1 MKLLLSIFIIINIV
15 FAPYKEA
22 FSQGR
27 EHVKTLFLSVD
38 AVRLIAIN
46 SNLDV
51 KLAQIDSKIKGTDL
65 SYKEAVFD
73 ALLKAEIS
81 YTRDETKSASLFASS
96 KTLTNNYNIGID
108 KKLRSGTDISVDFT
122 NKRESSNSIYVS
134 PNPYHD
140 SQIGI
145 NVTQPIA
152 KNFFGLID
160 RGNIEII
167 KWEIKN
173 AELDS
178 YIKIEDAI
186 ILTEESYW
194 KLVLTQED
202 FKIKKAMLKKS
213 IRLFNQYRRKL
224 KIGLVEIGEVL
235 AIEAN
240 MHLRE
245 SELLL
250 ASNEVSSAEELLSL
264 RLNMKN
270 KTRLLATDS
279 LSRADFNTNFIKSL
293 NIAFENRRDYTS
305 KKNDIE
311 SKNINLEMKSNSL
324 FPEIDLTATLAS
336 NGIGSTYHGA
346 IEDIFTDSNPEY
358 SIGIEFSFPLENSE
372 AKSEHEKAMLEKK
385 KAIINLQKTERQ
397 IVSDIDEKFRKMSI
411 DKTNLKKMAHIEN
424 LQKRKL
430 DQEEKR
436 FKYGRS
442 NSDTLIRYHEDL
454 LNAQLMRQKA
464 YFDYK
469 VSILGLMDAE
479 DTFLKHA
486 GLEEPENEPTTI

>member
-1 MKLLLSIFIIINIV
+1 
-15 FAPYKEA
+15 
-22 FSQGR
+22 
-27 EHVKTLFLSVD
+27 
-38 AVRLIAIN
+38 
-46 SNLDV
+46 
-51 KLAQIDSKIKGTDL
+51 
-65 SYKEAVFD
+65 
-73 ALLKAEIS
+73 
-81 YTRDETKSASLFASS
+81 
-96 KTLTNNYNIGID
+96 
-108 KKLRSGTDISVDFT
+108 
-122 NKRESSNSIYVS
+122 
-134 PNPYHD
+134 
-140 SQIGI
+140 
-145 NVTQPIA
+145 
-152 KNFFGLID
+152 
-160 RGNIEII
+160 
-167 KWEIKN
+167 
-173 AELDS
+173 
-178 YIKIEDAI
+178 
-186 ILTEESYW
+186 
-194 KLVLTQED
+194 VLTQED

-213 IRLFNQYRRKL
+213 IRLFDQYRRKL
-224 KIGLVEIGEVL
+224 KIGLVETGEVL
-235 AIEAN
+235 AAEAN

-264 RLNMKN
+264 RLNLEN

-279 LSRADFNTNFIKSL
+279 LSRADFDTNFIKSL

-311 SKNINLEMKSNSL
+311 TKNINLEMKSNSL

-358 SIGIEFSFPLENSE
+358 SIGIEFSFPLENNE
-372 AKSEHEKAMLEKK
+372 AKSEREKARLEKK

-397 IVSDIDEKFRKMSI
+397 IVSDIDEKFRKMTI
-411 DKTNLKKMAHIEN
+411 NKTNLEKMSRIEN

-430 DQEEKR
+430 NQEEKR

-442 NSDTLIRYHEDL
+442 NSDTLIRYQEDL

-479 DTFLKHA
+479 DTFLKHT
-486 GLEEPENEPTTI
+486 GLEESENEFTAI